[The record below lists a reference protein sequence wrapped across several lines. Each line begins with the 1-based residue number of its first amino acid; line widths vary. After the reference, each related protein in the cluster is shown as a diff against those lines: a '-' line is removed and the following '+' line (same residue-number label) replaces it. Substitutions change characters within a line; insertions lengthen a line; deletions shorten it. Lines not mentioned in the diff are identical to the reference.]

1 MIYNVILYIV
11 IGFVE
16 QSWIIPLY
24 SVISYAAAIKSVDF
38 IVEGL
43 DKEKAAMIITSEPI
57 EICQKLSA
65 EFGSGVTLMK
75 ANGYYSNENKTI
87 VYFVVNRFQISKLK
101 QLVRESDENAFVT
114 ISDVSDILSRT
125 SKG

>member
-1 MIYNVILYIV
+1 
-11 IGFVE
+11 
-16 QSWIIPLY
+16 
-24 SVISYAAAIKSVDF
+24 
-38 IVEGL
+38 
-43 DKEKAAMIITSEPI
+43 
-57 EICQKLSA
+57 
-65 EFGSGVTLMK
+65 MK